1 MLKKLCIHILTTKGN
16 RANARSC
23 KEVLRFLA
31 MTGQALRELLVE
43 KWGYPYDVQFLRRG
57 DRRYFQV
64 MWRYLGQA
72 SFALTEEQYMVHLE
86 RVAYI
91 LDEWAV
97 TETVCRYLAKT
108 RERPRVGK
116 AISVPL
122 DS

>member
-1 MLKKLCIHILTTKGN
+1 
-16 RANARSC
+16 
-23 KEVLRFLA
+23 
-31 MTGQALRELLVE
+31 
-43 KWGYPYDVQFLRRG
+43 
-57 DRRYFQV
+57 

>member
-1 MLKKLCIHILTTKGN
+1 
-16 RANARSC
+16 
-23 KEVLRFLA
+23 
-31 MTGQALRELLVE
+31 MTGQELRELLVQ
-43 KWGYPYDVQFLRRG
+43 KCGQPYDVQFLRRG

-72 SFALTEEQYMVHLE
+72 SFAMTEEQYMAHLE

-97 TETVCRYLAKT
+97 ADQVRTYLNKT

-122 DS
+122 TYDG